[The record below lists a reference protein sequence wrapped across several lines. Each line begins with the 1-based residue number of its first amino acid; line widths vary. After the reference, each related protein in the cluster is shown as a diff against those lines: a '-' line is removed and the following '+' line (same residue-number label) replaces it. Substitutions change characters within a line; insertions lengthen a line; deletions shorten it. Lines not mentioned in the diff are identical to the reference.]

1 MMGDTEARKAVRL
14 LMEHVDSL
22 HAQYAGLAYVLAKK
36 EPDEYTRLVEAAQRT
51 TPKVAEIL
59 SAADDLHGEV
69 YAALD
74 APQGDW
80 CQAVSSWLSQHG
92 PVELGQQSWDK
103 VARLMRLKQELKE
116 LV

>member
-1 MMGDTEARKAVRL
+1 MGDTEARKAVRL

-22 HAQYAGLAYVLAKK
+22 HAQYAGLAYVLVKK
-36 EPDEYTRLVEAAQRT
+36 DPREYTRLVEAAQKT

-59 SAADDLHGEV
+59 SAADELHGEV
-69 YAALD
+69 YTALD
-74 APQGDW
+74 DPQGDW
-80 CQAVSSWLSQHG
+80 VQALWSWLGQHG

-103 VARLMRLKQELKE
+103 VARLMRLNQELKE